1 MSSVGFGANEA
12 TISTTSPK
20 ACARALARAY
30 VTRQARPTFGPKA
43 AALII
48 SRTASE
54 TFFTSAVVAGFSS
67 CVVGPWATKTFGVR
81 SVRPRA
87 TFVGRS
93 LPLTNP
99 IGPGCTVG
107 ARKIALI
114 PLALRNASPPT
125 RTRARTL
132 IESKNVSSSAT
143 PDSSCSPYWSSVD
156 RRSLRPSAPNDR
168 RSGRF
173 AISVYA
179 TALRKKRT
187 YTARAMTMSQT
198 PRRAKTARP
207 NRARAGWRDAG
218 GRVRP
223 YIQLYGAGREKARLP
238 ESAPQPG

>member
-12 TISTTSPK
+12 TINTTSPK

-67 CVVGPWATKTFGVR
+67 CVVGPWATRTFGVR

-99 IGPGCTVG
+99 NVTVCSVG
-107 ARKIALI
+107 V
-114 PLALRNASPPT
+114 RNDY
-125 RTRARTL
+125 L
-132 IESKNVSSSAT
+132 L
-143 PDSSCSPYWSSVD
+143 PY
-156 RRSLRPSAPNDR
+156 
-168 RSGRF
+168 
-173 AISVYA
+173 AIHHA
-179 TALRKKRT
+179 HLHT
-187 YTARAMTMSQT
+187 
-198 PRRAKTARP
+198 
-207 NRARAGWRDAG
+207 
-218 GRVRP
+218 
-223 YIQLYGAGREKARLP
+223 
-238 ESAPQPG
+238 